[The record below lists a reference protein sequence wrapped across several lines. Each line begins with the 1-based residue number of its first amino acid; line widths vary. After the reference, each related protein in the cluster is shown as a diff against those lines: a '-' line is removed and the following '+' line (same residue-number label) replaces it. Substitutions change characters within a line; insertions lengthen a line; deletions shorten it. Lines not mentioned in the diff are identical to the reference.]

1 MVVVD
6 KHSKSAHFLNLSHPF
21 TAETVAEKFME
32 GIIKLHGMPKSII
45 SDRDPIFISNFWK
58 EFFMMSGTKLQLSSA
73 YHSQTDGQTEVTN
86 RSVEQYLRCFVHQWP
101 RKWSC
106 YLPWVEYQYNTT
118 YHISTGMTPFQAL
131 YGRLPPPIPMYT
143 EGLSPV
149 HEVDQKLI
157 NRDELLR
164 QLKANIAN
172 SVNRM
177 KQITDKKRR
186 DVSFNVGE
194 WVLLKLHQFR
204 QQTVFTRVHQKLA
217 SHFYGPY
224 QILKKIGHVAYKLQL
239 LEGERIHPVFHVSL
253 LKGYQTNGNNAET
266 PQAELPPF
274 TDQARHPASRRK
286 LSAMEA
292 PSSRG
297 GNMGA
302 NKEVTGDVSQFG
314 P

>member
-1 MVVVD
+1 
-6 KHSKSAHFLNLSHPF
+6 
-21 TAETVAEKFME
+21 
-32 GIIKLHGMPKSII
+32 
-45 SDRDPIFISNFWK
+45 
-58 EFFMMSGTKLQLSSA
+58 
-73 YHSQTDGQTEVTN
+73 
-86 RSVEQYLRCFVHQWP
+86 
-101 RKWSC
+101 
-106 YLPWVEYQYNTT
+106 
-118 YHISTGMTPFQAL
+118 
-131 YGRLPPPIPMYT
+131 MYT

-217 SHFYGPY
+217 SRFYGPY